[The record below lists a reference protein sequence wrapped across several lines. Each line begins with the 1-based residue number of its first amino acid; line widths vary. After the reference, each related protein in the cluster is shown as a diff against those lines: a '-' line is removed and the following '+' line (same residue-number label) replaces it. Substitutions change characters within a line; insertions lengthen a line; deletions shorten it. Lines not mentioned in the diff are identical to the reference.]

1 MSGALV
7 EYRHSHRR
15 RCAHHRERSGELIG
29 STGSPS
35 RPDRSADAEAIA
47 DAELGLAPPSSTV
60 TLNSVQGLFL
70 SPVTLNLF
78 QGLFLPSVTL
88 NLVQG
93 LTAQDAETRS
103 ARQTAVQSD
112 AETSSA

>member
-103 ARQTAVQSD
+103 A
-112 AETSSA
+112 